1 MKKRMIT
8 WCLALF
14 LTLPALAQLDLATRK
29 LILAQLAI
37 SNLYVDSVSNDK
49 MTEAA
54 IEGMLKQ
61 LDPHSA
67 YSNAKETKQMN
78 EPLQGSFE
86 GIGVQFN
93 MIEDTLL
100 VIQPVSNGPSEKVG
114 IMAGDR
120 IVTVNDTAIAGVKM
134 SKEEIMTRLRGKKG
148 TKVKLGIVRRG
159 VHGISYFNVTRDK
172 IPVYSID
179 ATYMVTPTIG
189 YIRIINFGATTHTEL
204 VEAMQK
210 LADQG
215 MKNLIL
221 DLQENGGGY
230 LNAAVDVANE
240 FLHAGDMIVYT
251 EGRSSAH
258 QEYHAKGGGVFTEG
272 KVAVLV
278 DEYTASAAEIV
289 SGAIQDHD
297 RGWVIG
303 RRTFGKGLV
312 QRPIDLPDGSMIRLT
327 VARYYTPSGRCIQK
341 PYEKGDKDSYSK
353 DVVNRLKNGELA
365 HADSI
370 HFADSLKCYTLH
382 EHRVVYGGGGIMP
395 DYFIPLDTTLY
406 TSYHRNLMAKGCIIS
421 TTLHYVDKN
430 RKSLKKNY
438 PTFEKFQS
446 EYNVPESLFE
456 QLYKSG
462 KEQGVEPKDDAEREA
477 SKYRLGLQLK
487 GLIARDVWDM
497 SEYLRIVNSDSEAMK
512 KAVEILSE

>member
-1 MKKRMIT
+1 
-8 WCLALF
+8 
-14 LTLPALAQLDLATRK
+14 
-29 LILAQLAI
+29 
-37 SNLYVDSVSNDK
+37 
-49 MTEAA
+49 
-54 IEGMLKQ
+54 
-61 LDPHSA
+61 
-67 YSNAKETKQMN
+67 
-78 EPLQGSFE
+78 
-86 GIGVQFN
+86 
-93 MIEDTLL
+93 
-100 VIQPVSNGPSEKVG
+100 
-114 IMAGDR
+114 
-120 IVTVNDTAIAGVKM
+120 
-134 SKEEIMTRLRGKKG
+134 
-148 TKVKLGIVRRG
+148 
-159 VHGISYFNVTRDK
+159 
-172 IPVYSID
+172 
-179 ATYMVTPTIG
+179 MVTPTIG

-240 FLHAGDMIVYT
+240 FLHTGDMIVYT

-258 QEYHAKGGGVFTEG
+258 QEYHAKGGGAFTEG